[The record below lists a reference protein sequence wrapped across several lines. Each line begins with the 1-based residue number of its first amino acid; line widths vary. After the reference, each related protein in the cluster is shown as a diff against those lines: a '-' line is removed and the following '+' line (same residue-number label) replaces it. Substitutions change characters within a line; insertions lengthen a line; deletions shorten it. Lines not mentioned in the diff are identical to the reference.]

1 MTISTVVLA
10 ITGAFRRGGRGGGGV
25 SSSKDEEVL
34 KK

>member
-10 ITGAFRRGGRGGGGV
+10 ITGDFRRGGGGWGGV
-25 SSSKDEEVL
+25 SSSKDEEVF